1 MDGRLAG
8 DADRVGPGEQD
19 APAHQD
25 VPEGG
30 RTSLP
35 CGMFRLVGVGLG
47 VDRSCRA
54 TTRQS
59 TQQNIPMMPDVAKG
73 DVQHGA
79 GSV

>member
-1 MDGRLAG
+1 MDGRLVG
-8 DADRVGPGEQD
+8 DADRVGPDEQD

-47 VDRSCRA
+47 ADRSCRA
-54 TTRQS
+54 TQH
-59 TQQNIPMMPDVAKG
+59 NIPMMPDVAKG